1 MTKALYVWYRF
12 IFLPYAC
19 PFFNKLCWTIYCW
32 LCKRNITWL

>member
-19 PFFNKLCWTIYCW
+19 PF
-32 LCKRNITWL
+32 

>member
-19 PFFNKLCWTIYCW
+19 PFKNFLCWTIYCW
-32 LCKRNITWL
+32 LCKQNITWL